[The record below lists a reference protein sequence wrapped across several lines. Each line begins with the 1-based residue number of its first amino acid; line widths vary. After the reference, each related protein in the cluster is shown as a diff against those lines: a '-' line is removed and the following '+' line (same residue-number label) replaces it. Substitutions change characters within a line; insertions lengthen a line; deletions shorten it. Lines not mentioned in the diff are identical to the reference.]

1 MRAYIKEVL
10 TDIALCL
17 GLLSGVGLVIVVAW
31 ILGAICS
38 LIFGG
43 ETWWWGA
50 AFTAIDIV
58 LFAVLARQFM
68 KEIAE
73 ELKEDGDRRTPMQ

>member
-58 LFAVLARQFM
+58 LFAVLATLLVSSVILGLQ
-68 KEIAE
+68 
-73 ELKEDGDRRTPMQ
+73 G